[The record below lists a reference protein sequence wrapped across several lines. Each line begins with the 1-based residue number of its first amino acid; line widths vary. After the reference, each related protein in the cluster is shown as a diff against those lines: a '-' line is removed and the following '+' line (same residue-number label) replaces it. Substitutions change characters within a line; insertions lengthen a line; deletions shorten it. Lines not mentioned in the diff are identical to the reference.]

1 MKSFNKIASN
11 LHKMR
16 RRREKT
22 NEKKKN
28 KPQKLLSRLPLYNN
42 CSCAVRKLQSR
53 RQTMENF
60 GSGNNK
66 ICETGDQS
74 APAALPAPNK
84 TKQNERKIKKNTI
97 LLYIL
102 SLFLF
107 HAQWN
112 VLMMPATV
120 GCGCGSGSGRG
131 SDWGGFNI
139 KPNNSGS

>member
-22 NEKKKN
+22 NGKKN

-66 ICETGDQS
+66 FAKLATKARPLHCQHQI
-74 APAALPAPNK
+74 
-84 TKQNERKIKKNTI
+84 KQNKMREK
-97 LLYIL
+97 
-102 SLFLF
+102 
-107 HAQWN
+107 
-112 VLMMPATV
+112 
-120 GCGCGSGSGRG
+120 
-131 SDWGGFNI
+131 
-139 KPNNSGS
+139 